1 MYSLIRVSGRQRD
14 IFTSAISHTAEYSTL
29 VSIPKQYSLSL
40 LSVCCILRSSSLC
53 SGHRLV
59 CLRLLTQTH
68 IAEDDHKKWQTHQLS
83 GFTARCPLSTCNW
96 ETKNIGLYGE
106 KSDSCRWRFN
116 CTMLKITR
124 SFVHLPVFQLK
135 LASLFCEG
143 TMVINYNLFS
153 FPPVD
158 ICSSSYRSFSPDSV
172 SLSRCLLSEIPNLSS
187 SRPTGVT
194 RGKEAVKSW
203 ISWHWQSGVN
213 ALAYRD
219 KLLLHCIPCRLES
232 SAPLLSDR
240 SCQISFLPK
249 RP

>member
-1 MYSLIRVSGRQRD
+1 MTTRSDRLINSLD
-14 IFTSAISHTAEYSTL
+14 
-29 VSIPKQYSLSL
+29 
-40 LSVCCILRSSSLC
+40 LRPDAPF
-53 SGHRLV
+53 
-59 CLRLLTQTH
+59 QF
-68 IAEDDHKKWQTHQLS
+68 A
-83 GFTARCPLSTCNW
+83 TARQ
-96 ETKNIGLYGE
+96 KNIGLYGE

-135 LASLFCEG
+135 LASLFCDG

-194 RGKEAVKSW
+194 RGKEAVKK
-203 ISWHWQSGVN
+203 GTE
-213 ALAYRD
+213 R
-219 KLLLHCIPCRLES
+219 
-232 SAPLLSDR
+232 
-240 SCQISFLPK
+240 K
-249 RP
+249 REERFMRQKHIKGWNTDGIGRER